1 MTDVA
6 FTSGESKKSDLG
18 VTLSGP
24 CRASTNGII
33 TTGLVSNSVAEKNLP
48 DRYIYI
54 LQLKKMSDQ
63 YMLIN
68 TDTIYIYIFKKVL
81 FHSTYYISYKKRC
94 F

>member
-33 TTGLVSNSVAEKNLP
+33 TTGLVSNSVAEKTIQI
-48 DRYIYI
+48 DIYIYI

-68 TDTIYIYIFKKVL
+68 TDTIYIYI
-81 FHSTYYISYKKRC
+81 
-94 F
+94 